1 MPIGQGSF
9 GRHSLV
15 MKLTEAWRLSRL
27 PYREVV
33 YRSLAQ
39 EKNRMWWGSFGRKQA
54 NKDSAD
60 DSELTKKALRIAKFD
75 KLIISLF
82 NTVVSIIPFGSFLLG
97 SKTLG
102 LSSSVSLSLAI
113 TFGFMALYAI
123 QTLSS
128 FVGAESSVLL
138 STLPIS
144 PDDFSLITLLSFVRS
159 VDYLVVGSVLSQVI
173 LVAYL
178 TASPLAIALMFVAS
192 LINSVFAVA
201 VALWLSR
208 VFHKNYLRG
217 GRSKRTT
224 VFRGLF
230 VLLWGCLLM
239 GVGLLLSVPYYILP
253 ILDKTLL
260 GASTVA
266 GFLLSLIYPFSAGL
280 IVSKLAGSIIPL
292 FTMLGALVAIVFY
305 ALGAWFSAKWSLGTV
320 KLIAQGTGVRIDR
333 SRATDFHI
341 KTSGPLQGYVM
352 KDLRVT
358 SRNPATAFFFVL
370 PVFETAI
377 VAFLASNIEFLRAS
391 TVLIATSMG
400 AIFALLI
407 PLALLNSEGKGI
419 EYAKTLPITSQRMVS
434 AKALITTATFF
445 PVPIVLLCLA
455 LFKPPTSWFTILIPF
470 FMMISIV
477 SASIFEILIFLRSVG
492 KSRIAGV
499 VNDVEKILVGFLTIV
514 VPEVAYVTVFLFSFN
529 HAIATLSMC
538 GTALAELC
546 IALFVLRRL

>member
-1 MPIGQGSF
+1 M
-9 GRHSLV
+9 
-15 MKLTEAWRLSRL
+15 T
-27 PYREVV
+27 
-33 YRSLAQ
+33 
-39 EKNRMWWGSFGRKQA
+39 
-54 NKDSAD
+54 
-60 DSELTKKALRIAKFD
+60 
-75 KLIISLF
+75 
-82 NTVVSIIPFGSFLLG
+82 
-97 SKTLG
+97 
-102 LSSSVSLSLAI
+102 
-113 TFGFMALYAI
+113 LYAI

-144 PDDFSLITLLSFVRS
+144 SNDFSLITLFSFVRS
-159 VDYLVVGSVLSQVI
+159 VDYLVVGSVLSQVV

-178 TASPLAIALMFVAS
+178 TASPLATALMFVAS

-224 VFRGLF
+224 VFRGFF

-239 GVGLLLSVPYYILP
+239 GVGLLLSVPYYVLP
-253 ILDKTLL
+253 ILDKALLSVNTL
-260 GASTVA
+260 V

-280 IVSKLAGSIIPL
+280 VVSKLSGSIIPL
-292 FTMLGALVAIVFY
+292 FTMFGASAAIVFY

-320 KLIAQGTGVRIDR
+320 KRISQGVGVRIDR
-333 SRATDFHI
+333 SKAIDFQI
-341 KTSGPLQGYVM
+341 KRRGPLQGYVM

-370 PVFETAI
+370 PVFETVI
-377 VAFLASNIEFLRAS
+377 VAFLASNVEFLRAS
-391 TVLIATSMG
+391 TVLVATSMG

-434 AKALITTATFF
+434 AKALITMATFV
-445 PVPIVLLCLA
+445 PVPVALLCLA
-455 LFKPPTSWFTILIPF
+455 LFKPPTSWFTVLIPF
-470 FMMISIV
+470 FMVISIV

-499 VNDVEKILVGFLTIV
+499 INDVEKILVGLLTIF
-514 VPEVAYVTVFLFSFN
+514 VPEIAYVIVYLFSFN
-529 HAIATLSMC
+529 HAFATLTMG
-538 GTALAELC
+538 GTTLAELW
-546 IALFVLRRL
+546 IAFFTLRRA

>member
-1 MPIGQGSF
+1 
-9 GRHSLV
+9 
-15 MKLTEAWRLSRL
+15 MKLTEAWRLSSL

-39 EKNRMWWGSFGRKQA
+39 ERNRMWWGSFGGKEA

-60 DSELTKKALRIAKFD
+60 DSELSKKALQIAKFD
-75 KLIISLF
+75 KSIISLF
-82 NTVVSIIPFGSFLLG
+82 NIVVSIIPFGSLLLG

-102 LSSSVSLSLAI
+102 LSSSISLSLAI
-113 TFGFMALYAI
+113 TFGFMTLYAI

-138 STLPIS
+138 MTLPIS
-144 PDDFSLITLLSFVRS
+144 PDDFSLITLFSFVRS

-178 TASPLAIALMFVAS
+178 TVSPLATALMFVAS

-260 GASTVA
+260 SANTLV

-280 IVSKLAGSIIPL
+280 LVSKLSGYIIPL
-292 FTMLGALVAIVFY
+292 FTMFGASVAIVFY
-305 ALGAWFSAKWSLGTV
+305 SLGAWFSAKWSLGTV
-320 KLIAQGTGVRIDR
+320 KLIAQGAGVRIDR
-333 SRATDFHI
+333 SRAIDFQI
-341 KTSGPLQGYVM
+341 KSSGPLRGYVM

-370 PVFETAI
+370 PVFETVI
-377 VAFLASNIEFLRAS
+377 VAFLASNVAFLRAS
-391 TVLIATSMG
+391 TVLVATSMG

-434 AKALITTATFF
+434 AKALITMATFF
-445 PVPIVLLCLA
+445 PVPVALLCLA
-455 LFKPPTSWFTILIPF
+455 LFKPPTSWFTVLIPF
-470 FMMISIV
+470 FMVISIV

-499 VNDVEKILVGFLTIV
+499 INDVEKILVGLLTIV
-514 VPEVAYVTVFLFSFN
+514 VPEVAYVIVYFFSFN
-529 HAIATLSMC
+529 HALAILAMC
-538 GTALAELC
+538 ETILAELWL
-546 IALFVLRRL
+546 AFFTLRR

>member
-1 MPIGQGSF
+1 
-9 GRHSLV
+9 
-15 MKLTEAWRLSRL
+15 MKLTETWRLSSL

-39 EKNRMWWGSFGRKQA
+39 ERNRMWWGSFGRKGT

-60 DSELTKKALRIAKFD
+60 DSELSKKALQIAKFD
-75 KLIISLF
+75 KGVISLF
-82 NTVVSIIPFGSFLLG
+82 NIVVSIIPFVSLLQG
-97 SKTLG
+97 SKSLG

-113 TFGFMALYAI
+113 TFGFMTLYAI

-144 PDDFSLITLLSFVRS
+144 ADDFSLITLFSFVRS
-159 VDYLVVGSVLSQVI
+159 VDYLVVGSVLSQVV

-178 TASPLAIALMFVAS
+178 TLSPLAIALMFVAS

-201 VALWLSR
+201 LALWLSR

-224 VFRGLF
+224 VFRGF
-230 VLLWGCLLM
+230 FILLWGCLLM

-253 ILDKTLL
+253 ILDSALQSANAL
-260 GASTVA
+260 M

-280 IVSKLAGSIIPL
+280 LVSKLSGSIIPL
-292 FTMLGALVAIVFY
+292 FTMIGALAAIVFY

-320 KLIAQGTGVRIDR
+320 KLIAQGAGMRFDR
-333 SRATDFHI
+333 SRTVDFQI
-341 KTSGPLQGYVM
+341 RTMGPLRGYVM

-370 PVFETAI
+370 PIFETVI
-377 VAFLASNIEFLRAS
+377 VAFLASNLTFLRAS
-391 TVLIATSMG
+391 TVLVATSMG

-419 EYAKTLPITSQRMVS
+419 EYSKTLPITSQRMVF
-434 AKALITTATFF
+434 AKALITMATFL
-445 PVPIVLLCLA
+445 PVPVVLLCLA
-455 LFKPPTSWFTILIPF
+455 LFKEPTSWFTVLIPF
-470 FMMISIV
+470 FMLISIF

-499 VNDVEKILVGFLTIV
+499 INDVEKILVGLLMVFLSAIAYAIV
-514 VPEVAYVTVFLFSFN
+514 YLFSFN
-529 HAIATLSMC
+529 HAFATLTMC
-538 GTALAELC
+538 GTSLAELW
-546 IALFVLRRL
+546 IALFMLRRQ

>member
-1 MPIGQGSF
+1 
-9 GRHSLV
+9 
-15 MKLTEAWRLSRL
+15 
-27 PYREVV
+27 
-33 YRSLAQ
+33 
-39 EKNRMWWGSFGRKQA
+39 MWWGSFGRKEA

-60 DSELTKKALRIAKFD
+60 DSELSKKALQIAKFD
-75 KLIISLF
+75 KSIISLF
-82 NTVVSIIPFGSFLLG
+82 NIVVSIIPFGSLLLG

-102 LSSSVSLSLAI
+102 LSSSISLSLAI
-113 TFGFMALYAI
+113 TFGFMTLYAI

-138 STLPIS
+138 MTLPIS
-144 PDDFSLITLLSFVRS
+144 PDDFSLITLFSFVRS

-178 TASPLAIALMFVAS
+178 TASPLASALMFVAS

-208 VFHKNYLRG
+208 IFHKNYLRG

-224 VFRGLF
+224 VFHGLF

-253 ILDKTLL
+253 ILEETLL
-260 GASTVA
+260 SANALV

-280 IVSKLAGSIIPL
+280 LVSKLSGSIISL
-292 FTMLGALVAIVFY
+292 FTMFGALVAMIFY

-320 KLIAQGTGVRIDR
+320 KLIAQGVGVRFDR
-333 SRATDFHI
+333 SRAIDFQVKI
-341 KTSGPLQGYVM
+341 RGPLRGYVL

-358 SRNPATAFFFVL
+358 SRNPATAFFFAL
-370 PVFETAI
+370 PVFETVI
-377 VAFLASNIEFLRAS
+377 VAFLASNLEFLRAS

-419 EYAKTLPITSQRMVS
+419 EYTKTLPITSQRMVS
-434 AKALITTATFF
+434 AKALITMATFF
-445 PVPIVLLCLA
+445 PVPVALLCLA
-455 LFKPPTSWFTILIPF
+455 LFKPPTSWFTVLIPF
-470 FMMISIV
+470 FMVISIV

-499 VNDVEKILVGFLTIV
+499 INDVEKILVGLLTIV
-514 VPEVAYVTVFLFSFN
+514 VPEVSYVIVYFFSFN
-529 HAIATLSMC
+529 HAFAALTMC
-538 GTALAELC
+538 GTSLAELW
-546 IALFVLRRL
+546 IAFFILRR

>member
-1 MPIGQGSF
+1 
-9 GRHSLV
+9 
-15 MKLTEAWRLSRL
+15 MKLIEAWRLSSL

-39 EKNRMWWGSFGRKQA
+39 ERNRMWWGSFGRKDA

-60 DSELTKKALRIAKFD
+60 DSELSKKALRIAKFD
-75 KLIISLF
+75 KGIISLF
-82 NTVVSIIPFGSFLLG
+82 NIVVSIIPFVSVLFGSE
-97 SKTLG
+97 SLG

-113 TFGFMALYAI
+113 TFGFMTLYAI

-144 PDDFSLITLLSFVRS
+144 SNDFSLITLFSFVRS
-159 VDYLVVGSVLSQVI
+159 VDYLVVGSVASQVV

-178 TASPLAIALMFVAS
+178 TLSPLAVALMFVAS
-192 LINSVFAVA
+192 LINSVFAVT

-217 GRSKRTT
+217 GRSKRTS

-230 VLLWGCLLM
+230 VLLWGCLLLS
-239 GVGLLLSVPYYILP
+239 VGLLLSVPYYILP
-253 ILDKTLL
+253 ILDNVLQ
-260 GASTVA
+260 STNALA

-280 IVSKLAGSIIPL
+280 LISELSGSIIPL
-292 FTMLGALVAIVFY
+292 LTLLGALAAMVFY
-305 ALGAWFSAKWSLGTV
+305 TLGAWFSAKWSLGTV
-320 KLIAQGTGVRIDR
+320 KLIAQGAGVKIER
-333 SRATDFHI
+333 SRAIDFQI
-341 KTSGPLQGYVM
+341 KASSPLRGYVL
-352 KDLRVT
+352 KDMRVT

-370 PVFETAI
+370 PIFETVI
-377 VAFLASNIEFLRAS
+377 VAFLASNVELLRAS
-391 TVLIATSMG
+391 TVLVATSMG

-434 AKALITTATFF
+434 AKALITMLTFS
-445 PVPIVLLCLA
+445 PVPIALLCLSF
-455 LFKPPTSWFTILIPF
+455 FKPPTSWFAVLIPF
-470 FMMISIV
+470 FMVISIV

-492 KSRIAGV
+492 KSRIADV
-499 VNDVEKILVGFLTIV
+499 INDLEKILVGLLTVV
-514 VPEVAYVTVFLFSFN
+514 VPEVAYALVYLFSFS
-529 HAIATLSMC
+529 HAFAALTMC
-538 GTALAELC
+538 GTALVELW
-546 IALFVLRRL
+546 IALFMLRRQ

>member
-1 MPIGQGSF
+1 
-9 GRHSLV
+9 
-15 MKLTEAWRLSRL
+15 MKLTEAWRLSKL

-39 EKNRMWWGSFGRKQA
+39 EKNRMWWGSFARKDA

-60 DSELTKKALRIAKFD
+60 DSELSKKALQIAKFD
-75 KLIISLF
+75 KSIISLF
-82 NTVVSIIPFGSFLLG
+82 NIVISIIPFGSILLG

-102 LSSSVSLSLAI
+102 LSSSISLSLTI
-113 TFGFMALYAI
+113 TFGFMTLYAI

-128 FVGAESSVLL
+128 FVSAESSVLL
-138 STLPIS
+138 LTLPVS
-144 PDDFSLITLLSFVRS
+144 PDDFSLITLFSFIRS

-178 TASPLAIALMFVAS
+178 TASPLAAAVMFVAS
-192 LINSVFAVA
+192 FINSVFAVA

-208 VFHKNYLRG
+208 IFHKNYLRG

-253 ILDKTLL
+253 ILDNTLQSANAL
-260 GASTVA
+260 V

-280 IVSKLAGSIIPL
+280 LVSELSGYIIPL
-292 FTMLGALVAIVFY
+292 FTTVGALAAIVFY

-320 KLIAQGTGVRIDR
+320 KLIAQGSGVRIDR
-333 SRATDFHI
+333 SRAIDFQI
-341 KTSGPLQGYVM
+341 KKSGPLLGYVR

-370 PVFETAI
+370 PVFETVI
-377 VAFLASNIEFLRAS
+377 VAFLASNLEFLRAS

-434 AKALITTATFF
+434 AKALITMATFI
-445 PVPIVLLCLA
+445 PVPVALLCLA
-455 LFKPPTSWFTILIPF
+455 LFKPPTSWFTVLIPF
-470 FMMISIV
+470 FMVISIV

-499 VNDVEKILVGFLTIV
+499 INDMEKILVGLLTII
-514 VPEVAYVTVFLFSFN
+514 VPEVAYAIVYFSSFN
-529 HAIATLSMC
+529 HVFATLTML
-538 GTALAELC
+538 GTALAEISLA
-546 IALFVLRRL
+546 IFTLRR